1 MWLAIASIVLIS
13 FSMRA
18 PMGTV
23 GPLVPEIRQSLGI
36 SASTAGFLTTLPLL
50 LFALCAPIAGRLISK
65 VSFSILL
72 PSYLCLVAI
81 GVVLRSN
88 LGVFGLF
95 TGTALIGVGTGCL
108 NATMP
113 AFIRSCFSKRIGSMM
128 GLYSTAMTFSSAMI
142 AVLVQMMALW
152 MGGWRPAMMS
162 VVSVCILAIAFSCV
176 YFGYGC
182 SFEEDVERKD
192 SIGLKFKLFSFKNV
206 CIALYMGLQSLVF
219 YSMLTWYPTIATS
232 LYELPFKS
240 GLLITIMQV
249 ISLVP
254 TFLVPV
260 LSQKANLKVMSSF
273 LALLFIPGILLA
285 GFGGSYTLLLLG
297 TIVCGF
303 SLGGSFSMAITFCAV
318 NGRTAKDTAALTSFG
333 QLIGY
338 ILAAAGPVGIGLS
351 FDLFGSW
358 SFSIVLM
365 AVLSVAMGLAGIIAG
380 GKS

>member
-1 MWLAIASIVLIS
+1 
-13 FSMRA
+13 
-18 PMGTV
+18 
-23 GPLVPEIRQSLGI
+23 
-36 SASTAGFLTTLPLL
+36 
-50 LFALCAPIAGRLISK
+50 
-65 VSFSILL
+65 
-72 PSYLCLVAI
+72 
-81 GVVLRSN
+81 
-88 LGVFGLF
+88 
-95 TGTALIGVGTGCL
+95 
-108 NATMP
+108 
-113 AFIRSCFSKRIGSMM
+113 
-128 GLYSTAMTFSSAMI
+128 
-142 AVLVQMMALW
+142 
-152 MGGWRPAMMS
+152 
-162 VVSVCILAIAFSCV
+162 
-176 YFGYGC
+176 
-182 SFEEDVERKD
+182 
-192 SIGLKFKLFSFKNV
+192 
-206 CIALYMGLQSLVF
+206 MGLQSLVF
-219 YSMLTWYPTIATS
+219 YSMLTWYPTIATN

-297 TIVCGF
+297 TVVCGF

-338 ILAAAGPVGIGLS
+338 ILAASGPVGIGLS